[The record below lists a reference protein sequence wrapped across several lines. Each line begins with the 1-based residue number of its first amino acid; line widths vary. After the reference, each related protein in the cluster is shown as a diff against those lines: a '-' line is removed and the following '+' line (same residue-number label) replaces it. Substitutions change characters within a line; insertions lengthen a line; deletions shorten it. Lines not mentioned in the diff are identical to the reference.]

1 MASRKTHTITH
12 KRLNDTRLASALK
25 FFCRSAAI
33 PLTQVILEKTYMPG
47 VSSSIAVVFSFLQT
61 RACFEA
67 FQLPRY
73 ERSTPRDR
81 ETNMTRQL
89 GIDMSNR
96 IYKAQIT

>member
-1 MASRKTHTITH
+1 M
-12 KRLNDTRLASALK
+12 
-25 FFCRSAAI
+25 
-33 PLTQVILEKTYMPG
+33 QG

-81 ETNMTRQL
+81 ETRMTRQL
-89 GIDMSNR
+89 GIDMSDG